1 MEKKNVKNN
10 EKRFSKMSRM
20 IAGAFKKL
28 WQGETSYENKS
39 VDVKQKARFDQILAD
54 VEARTSYKDS
64 MKADGKLNKVREQRE
79 ANKEKASKIHE
90 DRIHGDRAG
99 L

>member
-1 MEKKNVKNN
+1 
-10 EKRFSKMSRM
+10 
-20 IAGAFKKL
+20 
-28 WQGETSYENKS
+28 
-39 VDVKQKARFDQILAD
+39 
-54 VEARTSYKDS
+54 

>member
-10 EKRFSKMSRM
+10 EKRFSEMSRM

-54 VEARTSYKDS
+54 V
-64 MKADGKLNKVREQRE
+64 
-79 ANKEKASKIHE
+79 
-90 DRIHGDRAG
+90 
-99 L
+99 